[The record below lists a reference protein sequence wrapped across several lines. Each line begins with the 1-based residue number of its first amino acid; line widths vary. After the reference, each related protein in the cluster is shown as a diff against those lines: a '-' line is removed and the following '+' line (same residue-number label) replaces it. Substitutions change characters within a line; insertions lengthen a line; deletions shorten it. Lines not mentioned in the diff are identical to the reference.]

1 MQTDTNSDYIIVNLP
16 EGTKLTKRPMQS
28 LKPNEMSDRQ
38 FLGWN
43 IQTRSQLVEDLY
55 YTCRQ
60 NGDILEELL
69 DEYVYLLK
77 DNTDRLDVLANYV
90 KEEDIIHG

>member
-1 MQTDTNSDYIIVNLP
+1 M
-16 EGTKLTKRPMQS
+16 TKP
-28 LKPNEMSDRQ
+28 LKPHEMNDRQ

-43 IQTRSQLVEDLY
+43 QQVRSQLVEDLY

-60 NGDILEELL
+60 DGEILETIL

-77 DNTDRLDVLANYV
+77 DNTERLDEL
-90 KEEDIIHG
+90 KSWTDETLGTDD

>member
-1 MQTDTNSDYIIVNLP
+1 MNTT
-16 EGTKLTKRPMQS
+16 QS

-43 IQTRSQLVEDLY
+43 VQVRQQLVDVLY
-55 YTCRQ
+55 YVCRQ
-60 NGDILEELL
+60 NGEILEELL

-77 DNTDRLDVLANYV
+77 DNPDRLDVLAEYV
-90 KEEDIIHG
+90 KEEDIIHN

>member
-1 MQTDTNSDYIIVNLP
+1 MNTT
-16 EGTKLTKRPMQS
+16 QS
-28 LKPNEMSDRQ
+28 LTPNEMTDRQ

-43 IQTRSQLVEDLY
+43 QQVRSQLVEDLY

-60 NGDILEELL
+60 DGEILETIL

-77 DNTDRLDVLANYV
+77 DNTERLDEL
-90 KEEDIIHG
+90 KSWTDETLGTDD

>member
-1 MQTDTNSDYIIVNLP
+1 M
-16 EGTKLTKRPMQS
+16 
-28 LKPNEMSDRQ
+28 KPNEISDRQ

-43 IQTRSQLVEDLY
+43 QQVRSQLVEDLY

-60 NGDILEELL
+60 DGEILETIL

-77 DNTDRLDVLANYV
+77 DNTERLDELKGWTDEVLGI
-90 KEEDIIHG
+90 DD

>member
-1 MQTDTNSDYIIVNLP
+1 MQTDTNSDYIVVNLP
-16 EGTKLTKRPMQS
+16 EGTNLTHSIKEDS
-28 LKPNEMSDRQ
+28 K
-38 FLGWN
+38 WN

-69 DEYVYLLK
+69 DELVYLLK
-77 DNTDRLDVLANYV
+77 DNTDRLDVLQKYCD
-90 KEEDIIHG
+90 EELK

>member
-1 MQTDTNSDYIIVNLP
+1 MNTT
-16 EGTKLTKRPMQS
+16 QS
-28 LKPNEMSDRQ
+28 LKPDEMSDRQ

-43 IQTRSQLVEDLY
+43 QQVRSQLVEDLY

-60 NGDILEELL
+60 DGEILEAIL

-77 DNTDRLDVLANYV
+77 DNTERLNELKGWTNEVLG
-90 KEEDIIHG
+90 EDD

>member
-1 MQTDTNSDYIIVNLP
+1 MKQLI
-16 EGTKLTKRPMQS
+16 
-28 LKPNEMSDRQ
+28 EMNDRH

-43 IQTRSQLVEDLY
+43 QHVRSQLVEDLY

-60 NGDILEELL
+60 DGEILETIL

-77 DNTDRLDVLANYV
+77 DNTERLDEL
-90 KEEDIIHG
+90 KSWTDETLGTDD

>member
-1 MQTDTNSDYIIVNLP
+1 MQTDTN
-16 EGTKLTKRPMQS
+16 
-28 LKPNEMSDRQ
+28 LKPHELSDRQ

-69 DEYVYLLK
+69 DELVYLLK
-77 DNTDRLDVLANYV
+77 DNTDRLDVLQKYCD
-90 KEEDIIHG
+90 EELK

>member
-1 MQTDTNSDYIIVNLP
+1 MQTDTN
-16 EGTKLTKRPMQS
+16 
-28 LKPNEMSDRQ
+28 LKPHEMSDRQ

-60 NGDILEELL
+60 NGEILEELL
-69 DEYVYLLK
+69 DELVWLIK
-77 DNTDRLDVLANYV
+77 DDEERLDTLKSYCD
-90 KEEDIIHG
+90 EELK

>member
-1 MQTDTNSDYIIVNLP
+1 MNTT
-16 EGTKLTKRPMQS
+16 QS
-28 LKPNEMSDRQ
+28 LTPNEMTDRQ

-43 IQTRSQLVEDLY
+43 QQVRSQLVEDLY

-60 NGDILEELL
+60 DAEILEELL

-77 DNTDRLDVLANYV
+77 DNTDRLDVLASYV
-90 KEEDIIHG
+90 KEELGEED

>member
-1 MQTDTNSDYIIVNLP
+1 MTTENKS
-16 EGTKLTKRPMQS
+16 LTPG
-28 LKPNEMSDRQ
+28 EMNDRQ

-55 YTCRQ
+55 YLCRQ
-60 NGDILEELL
+60 NGEILEELL

-77 DNTDRLDVLANYV
+77 DNPDRLDVLAAYV
-90 KEEDIIHG
+90 KEELGEDD